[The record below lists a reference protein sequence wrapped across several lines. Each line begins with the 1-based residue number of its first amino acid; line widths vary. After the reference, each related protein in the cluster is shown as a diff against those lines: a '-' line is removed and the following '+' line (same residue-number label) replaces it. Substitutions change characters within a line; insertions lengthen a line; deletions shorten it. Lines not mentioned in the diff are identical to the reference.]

1 MVGRGIITSIPR
13 NNFVL
18 VEIVN
23 NGDAAVSQ
31 IQLAPDATL
40 GAGKLIFLTAKTDD
54 DDLNINK
61 VIFFLKNYIFNR
73 PFQDFLVTLKSPL
86 AAGASVN
93 LEISEIYYGGIRAF
107 PTEIKQMDNQLV
119 IVEHNLYYSSPYLTK
134 VQNSKINIGTKKTES
149 FPKQG

>member
-1 MVGRGIITSIPR
+1 MHKLNFCELPFLVSIGGPPMVGRGIITSIPR

-61 VIFFLKNYIFNR
+61 VIFFF
-73 PFQDFLVTLKSPL
+73 
-86 AAGASVN
+86 
-93 LEISEIYYGGIRAF
+93 
-107 PTEIKQMDNQLV
+107 
-119 IVEHNLYYSSPYLTK
+119 
-134 VQNSKINIGTKKTES
+134 
-149 FPKQG
+149 